1 MPVGANV
8 FVLAQHYGIYER
20 RASAAVV
27 LSTLAAMPLAALL
40 MTVFHP

>member
-1 MPVGANV
+1 V

-27 LSTLAAMPLAALL
+27 LSTLVAMPLSALL